1 MKKLAIV
8 RQKYNPA
15 GGAERIVSAILQQL
29 RGRPDIDAYLIN
41 RKWQPMEGIKGV
53 SVNPF
58 YLGNVWRDRSF
69 ARAAKARWQ
78 QDGADL
84 VQSHERIP
92 GCHIYRADDGVHRA
106 WLASRRGVKGPLG
119 MLGMLL
125 NPYHHYMLAAER
137 GMYQSPALK
146 GVICISQMVKN
157 DIVAHY
163 GVAADKCHVILNGI
177 DTAFFNPQDARAS
190 RDSLRRE
197 LGIPPQAPVLVY
209 VGSGFERK
217 GVAQALQ
224 AISQQP
230 EVWLVV
236 VGGDKKLRRY
246 QQLATQLGVAERVR
260 FTGAQSNVRA
270 YYGMADGFILPA
282 LYEPFGLVV
291 SEAMACGLPVLV
303 STRVGAAE
311 LVEPGR
317 TGWVTAPQDDA
328 GWRQAVTNWLAARE
342 RWPQMGAAGRQRVA
356 GLTEKQM
363 VDGMIALYERW
374 LAGGA
379 A

>member
-41 RKWQPMEGIKGV
+41 RKWQPMDGIKGV

-92 GCHIYRADDGVHRA
+92 GCHVYRADDGVHRA

-119 MLGMLL
+119 MLGMML
-125 NPYHHYMLAAER
+125 NPYHHYMLAAEK
-137 GMYQSPALK
+137 GMYRSPALK
-146 GVICISQMVKN
+146 GVICISQMVKH
-157 DIVAHY
+157 DIIEHY
-163 GVAADKCHVILNGI
+163 GVAEDKCHVILNGI
-177 DTAFFNPQDARAS
+177 DTDFFNPQDARAK
-190 RDSLRRE
+190 RDGLRRE

-246 QQLATQLGVAERVR
+246 QQLAETLGVAGRVR
-260 FTGAQSNVRA
+260 FTGAQSNVRD

-291 SEAMACGLPVLV
+291 SEALACGLPVLA
-303 STRVGAAE
+303 SSRVGAAE
-311 LVEPGR
+311 LLQPGE
-317 TGWVTAPQDDA
+317 TGWITPPQDDA
-328 GWRQAVTNWLAARE
+328 GWRAAVAQWLAARE
-342 RWPQMGAAGRQRVA
+342 RWPQMGVAGRQRVA
-356 GLTEKQM
+356 GMTEKQM
-363 VDGMIALYERW
+363 VDAMIALYDGL
-374 LAGGA
+374 LADHPA
-379 A
+379 

>member
-1 MKKLAIV
+1 MKTLAIV

-15 GGAERIVSAILQQL
+15 GGAERIVSAILRQL

-41 RKWQPMEGIKGV
+41 RKWQAIDGIKGV

-58 YLGNVWRDRSF
+58 YLGNVWRDWSF

-78 QDGADL
+78 QDGANL

-92 GCHIYRADDGVHRA
+92 GCHVYRADDGVHRA

-119 MLGMLL
+119 RLGMLC
-125 NPYHHYMLAAER
+125 NPYHRYMLAAER
-137 GMYQSPALK
+137 AMYRSPALK

-190 RDSLRRE
+190 RDSLRAE
-197 LGIPPQAPVLVY
+197 LGIPAQAPVLVY

-236 VGGDKKLRRY
+236 VGGDKKLRHY
-246 QQLATQLGVAERVR
+246 QQLAQQLGVAARVR
-260 FTGAQSNVRA
+260 FTGAQSDVRS

-291 SEAMACGLPVLV
+291 SEAMACSLPVLV
-303 STRVGAAE
+303 SSRVGAAE
-311 LVEPGR
+311 LVEPGQ
-317 TGWVTAPQDDA
+317 TGWISAPQGDA
-328 GWRQAVTNWLAARE
+328 GWRQAVAAWLDARA
-342 RWPQMGAAGRQRVA
+342 RWPQMGATARQQVA
-356 GLTEKQM
+356 ALTEQQM
-363 VDGMIALYERW
+363 VNSMIALYERW
-374 LAGGA
+374 LAGEA